1 MGLFQSGQFPYTD
14 LQNLNIDWLLE
25 TVKSNAEKIKTL
37 ERELGGYISTAKEYT
52 DKKIAETV
60 SQFNAE
66 IAKVRAENSS
76 AILALTQYFNSEVDR
91 VEALID
97 ALEAN
102 TDAKIDAVNARTDA
116 LIEENNG
123 YIFKTIGTQLG
134 QLLVVNFF
142 TGEQITVQNMLDLLA
157 SFHLDSAISYTQ
169 FAAKNINYTAFA
181 ALNMTYIDL
190 VNKGNTLIPQN

>member
-14 LQNLNIDWLLE
+14 LQNLNIGWLLE
-25 TVKSNAEKIKTL
+25 TVKTNAGKIEAL
-37 ERELGGYISTAKEYT
+37 EQELSGYISTAKEYT

-66 IAKVRAENSS
+66 IAKVRAENSA
-76 AILALTQYFNSEVDR
+76 AILALTQYVNSEVDR
-91 VEALID
+91 VEALVD

-116 LIEENNG
+116 LIEENNE
-123 YIFKTIGTQLG
+123 YIFKTIGAQLG

-142 TGEQITVQNMLDLLA
+142 TGEQITVQNMFDLLA
-157 SFHLDSAISYTQ
+157 SFHLVSAISYTQ
-169 FAAKNINYTAFA
+169 LAAKNINYTAFA
-181 ALNMTYIDL
+181 ALNITYIDL
-190 VNKGNTLIPQN
+190 VNRGNILIPQN